1 MENFVF
7 ENPTKII
14 FGKDTQKQAG
24 PEIKKLSGR
33 VLFHYGMGSIKRSGL
48 YNQVMESLH
57 NAGVEVFE
65 LGGVQ
70 PNPRLGLTI
79 EGASICRENNIGA
92 VLAVGGGSV
101 IDSAKAIALNACYEG
116 ESMWDFVEKKA
127 KPESA
132 LPVGAV
138 LTIPAAG
145 SESSDVAVITNEDG
159 MLKWGYHNELI
170 YPAFAIINPEMT
182 FTLPR
187 EQLASGAVDI
197 IAHVMERYFTRV
209 KNVDL
214 TDRLCEAV
222 IKTVIA
228 NAPLALERPRDYAP
242 RAELMWAGT
251 IAHNNLLDTGRTGDW
266 ATHKLAHEL
275 STYNGVP
282 HGAALAILFPAWM
295 KYVYREDMDIFQ
307 KFALRIFDIDAGSKD
322 RESIILEGIE
332 RLAAFSKSLGLP
344 TRFKDIGE
352 GTEGIEEMAE
362 KTQRFGPIGRF
373 KTLNRSDV
381 EKIYRLAM

>member
-1 MENFVF
+1 MENFIF

-24 PEIKKLSGR
+24 AEIKKFSDR

-48 YNQVMESLH
+48 YGQVMESMD

-65 LGGVQ
+65 LEGVQ
-70 PNPRLGLTI
+70 PNPRLGLT
-79 EGASICRENNIGA
+79 
-92 VLAVGGGSV
+92 VGGGSV

-127 KPESA
+127 EPESA

-145 SESSDVAVITNEDG
+145 SESSDVAVITNEEG

-170 YPAFAIINPEMT
+170 YPEFAIINPELT

-187 EQLASGAVDI
+187 EQVASGAADI
-197 IAHVMERYFTRV
+197 ISHVMERYFTRV

-222 IKTVIA
+222 IRTVIA
-228 NAPLALERPRDYAP
+228 NAPLALDNPGDYDP
-242 RAELMWAGT
+242 RAELMWAST
-251 IAHNNLLDTGRTGDW
+251 IAHNNLLNTGRIGDW

-275 STYNGVP
+275 SIYNGVL

-295 KYVYREDMDIFQ
+295 KYVYREDMDIFH
-307 KFALRIFDIDAGSKD
+307 KFATRIFDIDAGSKD
-322 RESIILEGIE
+322 WESIILEGIE

-344 TRFKDIGE
+344 TRLKDIGE
-352 GTEGIEEMAE
+352 SMEGIEEMAE
-362 KTQRFGPIGRF
+362 KTQRFGPIGKF
-373 KTLNRSDV
+373 KVLNRSDA
-381 EKIYRLAM
+381 ENIYRLAL

>member
-1 MENFVF
+1 MENFIF
-7 ENPTKII
+7 ENPTRII

-24 PEIKKLSGR
+24 AEINKFSDR
-33 VLFHYGMGSIKRSGL
+33 VLLHYGMGSIKRSGL
-48 YNQVMESLH
+48 YDQVLESMD

-65 LGGVQ
+65 LEGVQ

-79 EGASICRENNIGA
+79 EGARICRENDIGA
-92 VLAVGGGSV
+92 ILAVGGGSV

-127 KPESA
+127 EPESA
-132 LPVGAV
+132 LPVGVV

-145 SESSDVAVITNEDG
+145 SESSDVAVITNEEG

-170 YPAFAIINPEMT
+170 YPEFAIINPELT

-187 EQLASGAVDI
+187 EQVASGAADI
-197 IAHVMERYFTRV
+197 ISHVMERYFTRV

-222 IKTVIA
+222 IRTVIA
-228 NAPLALERPRDYAP
+228 NAPLALDNPGDYDP
-242 RAELMWAGT
+242 RAELMWAST
-251 IAHNNLLDTGRTGDW
+251 IAHNNLLNTGRIGDW

-275 STYNGVP
+275 SIYNGVL

-295 KYVYREDMDIFQ
+295 KYVYREDMDIFH
-307 KFALRIFDIDAGSKD
+307 KFATRIFDIDAGSKD
-322 RESIILEGIE
+322 WESIILEGIE

-344 TRFKDIGE
+344 TRLKDIGE
-352 GTEGIEEMAE
+352 SMEGIEEMAE
-362 KTQRFGPIGRF
+362 KTQRFGPIGKF
-373 KTLNRSDV
+373 KVLNRSDA
-381 EKIYRLAM
+381 ENIYRLAL